1 MKLKSGINKMENRKT
16 MIENGRNENSAEV
29 SKENREARLLRHLV
43 YMVCL

>member
-29 SKENREARLLRHLV
+29 SKENWESRLLRHLV
-43 YMVCL
+43 YMVSL